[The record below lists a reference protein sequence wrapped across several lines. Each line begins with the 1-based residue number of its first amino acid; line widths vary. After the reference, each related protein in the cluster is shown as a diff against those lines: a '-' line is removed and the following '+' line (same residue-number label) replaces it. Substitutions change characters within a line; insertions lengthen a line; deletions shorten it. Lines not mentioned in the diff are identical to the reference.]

1 MKTSKHWAISTQIIL
16 LASYCSLLL
25 PPASLAQP
33 NIPSPLNRPELRT
46 GSTGTDVANVQAT
59 LKLLGYYDGIV
70 DGIYG
75 ESTVIGVFR
84 FQQSANLN
92 ANGIMDKAT
101 WNALFPA
108 IARSPQPATSPP
120 TPSNSTTR
128 PPNPGRPTLRPG
140 MNGAAVREL
149 QQRLRS
155 LGFAVGTIDGVFGD
169 QTLNA
174 VIAAQ
179 EKFKLN
185 PDGVVGPA
193 TWRALFN
200 Q

>member
-1 MKTSKHWAISTQIIL
+1 MKTFRPRAISTLIIL
-16 LASYCSLLL
+16 LASYFSLLF
-25 PPASLAQP
+25 PSPSLAQP
-33 NIPSPLNRPELRT
+33 NIPSPLNRPELRA
-46 GSTGTDVANVQAT
+46 GSTGTEVANVQAT
-59 LKLLGYYDGIV
+59 LKLLGYYDGVV

-75 ESTVIGVFR
+75 ESTVIAVFR

-92 ANGIMDKAT
+92 ANGIMDEAT
-101 WNALFPA
+101 WKALFPVV
-108 IARSPQPATSPP
+108 ARSPQLANSP
-120 TPSNSTTR
+120 TPSNSATPR
-128 PPNPGRPTLRPG
+128 RNPGRPTLRPG

-169 QTLNA
+169 QTLSA

-193 TWRALFN
+193 TWQALFN
-200 Q
+200 R